1 MDTNIYKW
9 FNLFGMIL
17 NNLTKNKRFYTFI
30 KNSQCPFSELNAKCQ
45 HLSHT
50 GLFGY
55 TIEIVSRFKM

>member
-17 NNLTKNKRFYTFI
+17 NNLTKNECFYTFI
-30 KNSQCPFSELNAKCQ
+30 KNLHRPLRELNAKCQ
-45 HLSHT
+45 YLSHT
-50 GLFGY
+50 GLFGD